1 MPKPPRPPRADK
13 APGPRKPP
21 PLGPGQPAAKASP
34 GFLTTF
40 AHRPRLLAGAIL
52 MVAAYIPLQ
61 LGVEIREATRLLIA
75 WNVGAWAFLL
85 MILRMVSD
93 PRREARVFSRPE
105 DENQWVLVVL
115 GIVAS
120 LAAMAAIVWELGP
133 VKNMAGWEKTGHLAL
148 VAATVLSAWT
158 FLQVMFALHYAGVYF
173 QRHKGGIRGGLEF
186 PGTPQPEWMEFFY
199 QAFVI
204 GCTFASS
211 DVNVTSMRMRRIVVI
226 QGVADFFFN
235 AIILALTINVAANLF

>member
-1 MPKPPRPPRADK
+1 
-13 APGPRKPP
+13 
-21 PLGPGQPAAKASP
+21 
-34 GFLTTF
+34 
-40 AHRPRLLAGAIL
+40 
-52 MVAAYIPLQ
+52 MVAAYILLH

-75 WNVGAWAFLL
+75 WNIGAWAFLVL
-85 MILRMVSD
+85 IWHMVTN
-93 PRREARVFSRPE
+93 PKREASVWARPE
-105 DENQWVLVVL
+105 DEGQWALVVL
-115 GIVAS
+115 GVVAS
-120 LAAMAAIVWELGP
+120 LAATAAIVWELGP

-173 QRHKGGIRGGLEF
+173 KRHKGVLAGGLQF
-186 PGTPQPEWMEFFY
+186 PGDATPGWTEFFY

-211 DVNVTSMRMRRIVVI
+211 DVNVTSTRMRRIVVL
-226 QGVADFFFN
+226 QGVACFFFN

>member
-1 MPKPPRPPRADK
+1 MA
-13 APGPRKPP
+13 
-21 PLGPGQPAAKASP
+21 
-34 GFLTTF
+34 
-40 AHRPRLLAGAIL
+40 
-52 MVAAYIPLQ
+52 AAYILLQ

-75 WNVGAWAFLL
+75 WNVGAWAFLFL
-85 MILRMVSD
+85 IWRMVSD

-105 DENQWVLVVL
+105 DENQWMLMVL

-133 VKNMAGWEKTGHLAL
+133 VKNMTGWAKAGHLAL
-148 VAATVLSAWT
+148 VGATVLSAWT

-173 QRHKGGIRGGLEF
+173 RRHKGVAHGGLEF
-186 PGTPQPEWMEFFY
+186 PGAPQPNWMEFFY

-211 DVNVTSMRMRRIVVI
+211 DVNVTSTRMRRIVVI

-235 AIILALTINVAANLF
+235 AIILALAINVAANLF